1 MSSVRHIDAQ
11 RCTGIWEEVMS
22 TNTRVVAGLSI
33 AAAGTVMAAGII
45 MARRN
50 APSQAASEQGSR
62 AVAPGQGGNRVP
74 AAVQPAP
81 VSSAPAE
88 SAAAG
93 QSGAIGGSFAESV
106 ETRAPAHR
114 ADAPFPSDSAAS
126 QEARR
131 PARAAR
137 NAARPDAPAADR
149 PAPAAPALEPLIPVP
164 QARLALSFVGADP
177 VAEEL
182 WVAAINDPSLPPEAR
197 KDLIEDLNEDG
208 FPNPKHITEDDLP
221 LIMNRLELITTL
233 APDSMDDVNAAAFA
247 EAYKDLINMAFR
259 LMSR

>member
-1 MSSVRHIDAQ
+1 
-11 RCTGIWEEVMS
+11 MS
-22 TNTRVVAGLSI
+22 TKTRFVAGLSI
-33 AAAGTVMAAGII
+33 AAAGAVMAAGII
-45 MARRN
+45 MAWRN
-50 APSQAASEQGSR
+50 APSQAASEQGTR
-62 AVAPGQGGNRVP
+62 TVATSAGGHRVP
-74 AAVQPAP
+74 AAARPAP
-81 VSSAPAE
+81 ISPAPAE
-88 SAAAG
+88 PAPAVQTDSIAG
-93 QSGAIGGSFAESV
+93 ASSGSM

-114 ADAPFPSDSAAS
+114 ADPPSPSDSGAS
-126 QEARR
+126 QETRK

-149 PAPAAPALEPLIPVP
+149 PAPAAAPALEPLIPVP

-182 WVAAINDPSLPPEAR
+182 WVAAINDPSLPPDAR

-208 FPNPKHITEDDLP
+208 FPDPKHITEDDLP

-247 EAYKDLINMAFR
+247 EAYKDLVNMVYR
-259 LMSR
+259 LMGQ